1 MAASGPTDESRSRH
15 RWWWVAAGVLALLLI
30 TGLVIG
36 LVILWKKAPD
46 LYGTGDTA
54 KTATATTRGGIL
66 TVAAA
71 LIAATAALVG
81 LHFTARTIR
90 LNQQALLETQRANR
104 EADERGQQ
112 ALLETQRANRE
123 ADRRDRYAKA
133 IEQLGHDKAPVRL
146 GAMYSLERLAQD
158 NLELRQAVVDVLCA
172 YLRMPFKPPKRYEP
186 ATESRAEGTGDTSPS
201 DATDRESERKAQEE
215 LLVRQTAQRLL
226 AAHLRCPRG
235 TSGVDAQDIEA
246 SPEVTFWPDIS
257 LDLTEASLVDLDL
270 QETSVTQ
277 ALFERATFS
286 GHTRFRGAT
295 FTWDALFGEATFS
308 GPAVFDR
315 AIFSGDAGFG
325 GAIFSGYAGFGGAI
339 FSGGAGFGGAIFS
352 SDPVL
357 HQVQVLH
364 VDDTN
369 LNEIRKWPDGWTVC
383 PDADDPTRGTLVRR
397 GSGP

>member
-1 MAASGPTDESRSRH
+1 MAAGGPTDEFRSRRPW
-15 RWWWVAAGVLALLLI
+15 RWIAAGLLLAAGLLALWF
-30 TGLVIG
+30 TVP
-36 LVILWKKAPD
+36 AM
-46 LYGTGDTA
+46 YGTGDAA
-54 KTATATTRGGIL
+54 KTATATTRAAIL

-71 LIAATAALVG
+71 LIAATAALATV
-81 LHFTARTIR
+81 RVNR
-90 LNQQALLETQRANR
+90 QALLEMQRTNR

-112 ALLETQRANRE
+112 ALLETRRANRE

-201 DATDRESERKAQEE
+201 DAIDRESERKAQEE

-270 QETSVTQ
+270 RETSVTH

-286 GHTRFRGAT
+286 GF
-295 FTWDALFGEATFS
+295 
-308 GPAVFDR
+308 
-315 AIFSGDAGFG
+315 AGFG
-325 GAIFSGYAGFGGAI
+325 GATFSGYARFGGAT
-339 FSGGAGFGGAIFS
+339 FSR
-352 SDPVL
+352 DPVF
-357 HQVQVLH
+357 
-364 VDDTN
+364 
-369 LNEIRKWPDGWTVC
+369 NEPFPVAASRAC
-383 PDADDPTRGTLVRR
+383 
-397 GSGP
+397 